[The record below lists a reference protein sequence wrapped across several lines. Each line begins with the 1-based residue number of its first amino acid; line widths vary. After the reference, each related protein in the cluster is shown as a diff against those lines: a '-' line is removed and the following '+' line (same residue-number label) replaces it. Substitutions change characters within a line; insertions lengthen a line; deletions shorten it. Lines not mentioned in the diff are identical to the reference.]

1 MDGCGSWPALQG
13 GGIGHGDAASELSC
27 GSKLQDLPIS
37 YQVEEQLQQIYLL
50 MGMEEH
56 GRHAEAPSSA
66 FRSFSGSPDE
76 ASSLMPGSST
86 ISRRHTPEVSSLKDI
101 PLSPVTFGDH
111 HHYGH
116 SYGNLDDTIQNMEQF
131 RCQESHQEHAQRK
144 NSHCGGAGAFMPY
157 SRHLTTKKQPKPPG
171 SGGQR
176 AIKASMSALA
186 RMHMVRLAQW
196 RHCRQMEMAVAP
208 PARSNNCSQLQHVL
222 SERKRRE
229 KLNDSFKA
237 LTTVLPPSP
246 KKDKASILI
255 RARDY
260 LNTLKSRVSELEER
274 NRMLVELQRHCNN
287 GVDRDF
293 VSGEEIEVNI
303 DRATTE
309 EISQELH
316 LKIVVRSGCNSMDA
330 VVGILECLKEIGDVR
345 ITAMDTGNRASE
357 PPP

>member
-1 MDGCGSWPALQG
+1 
-13 GGIGHGDAASELSC
+13 
-27 GSKLQDLPIS
+27 
-37 YQVEEQLQQIYLL
+37 

-246 KKDKASILI
+246 KVLKHSDQFIIFPVHQLADQTFSERNGCIVLTWQKDKASILI